1 MSARQPVLEAA
12 LSRFVEAGHSVSV
25 EGAHL
30 RLHNVPVLDQ
40 QGKIQL
46 ATLITEYSCT
56 DAGISVPSDHTIWY
70 DGPEPFFCDGSSM
83 LPTIKAGDV
92 AGGQL
97 SPTIAAKYHL
107 SNKPPGYSAYALH
120 FDKLMHY
127 WDVLTA
133 SAAEREPS
141 STRLPARGSMG
152 LGTADSPFHYE
163 DACSARGRFTAT
175 SARLGGHRIAI
186 VGLGGTGSYVLDHA
200 AKTPVA
206 EIGLFD
212 GDVFEI
218 HNAFRAPGA
227 PDTSQFGRA
236 KVGYFSELYCRMHR
250 NVVAHD
256 MFVTQDNIALL
267 DRYDFVFICVD
278 RGPVRRLITSH
289 LISRGIAF
297 IDCGMDLSLAG
308 DQSIYGSM
316 RVTLS
321 TSERSGHVVHRV
333 PTTDEEGDDLY
344 AQNIQVSDANN
355 LNAILAV
362 MRWKQHLGFYS
373 QVLRPHQL
381 QFMIETLSLG
391 NSDYPGDAIAN

>member
-1 MSARQPVLEAA
+1 MSARQPVLEAVLA
-12 LSRFVEAGHSVSV
+12 RFVEAGHSVSV

-30 RLHNVPVLDQ
+30 SLHNVPVLDQ
-40 QGKIQL
+40 QGTIQL

-56 DAGISVPSDHTIWY
+56 DAAMSVPSDHTVWY
-70 DGPEPFFCDGSSM
+70 DGPEPYFCDGSSM
-83 LPTIKAGDV
+83 LPAIKAADV

-97 SPTIAAKYHL
+97 SPTIPAKYHL
-107 SNKPPGYSAYALH
+107 SNKPPGYAGYALH

-133 SAAEREPS
+133 SPAEREPS
-141 STRLPARGSMG
+141 STRLPARGSMS
-152 LGTADSPFHYE
+152 LGTSESPFQYE
-163 DACSARGRFTAT
+163 DSCSARGRFTAT
-175 SARLGGHRIAI
+175 SARLAGHRVAI
-186 VGLGGTGSYVLDHA
+186 VGLGGTGSYILDHL

-206 EIGLFD
+206 EIGVFD

-227 PDTSQFGRA
+227 PSSREFGRA
-236 KVGYFSELYCRMHR
+236 KVSYFAEQYTRMHR
-250 NVVAHD
+250 NVVAYP
-256 MFVTQDNIALL
+256 MYVTEQNVAMLN
-267 DRYDFVFICVD
+267 RYDFVFICVD
-278 RGPVRRLITSH
+278 RGPVRRLITAR
-289 LISRGIAF
+289 LASRPVAF
-297 IDCGMDLSLAG
+297 ADCGMDLSLAG

-321 TSERSGHVVHRV
+321 TPEKSDHVAHRV
-333 PTTDEEGDDLY
+333 PTTDDEGDDLY

-355 LNAILAV
+355 LNALLAV

-373 QVLRPHQL
+373 HVSKPHQL

-391 NSDYPGDAIAN
+391 NADCPGDSIAG